1 MTDSKTAEL
10 IPLLVGEQA
19 HQWAASIAD
28 ATGQCDSLGDAH
40 QSNASSNASSCG
52 AASADDLEVS
62 AEPAEELKL
71 EKTVRD
77 IVALVRRSG
86 DRGLA
91 DLAQRFGDPAPN
103 MVKLDAAAKAALS
116 LRLPQETKDI
126 LDEAAKRIGRFAE
139 AVVAVVKPVA
149 IDCGEYTAGFDFK
162 PVARVAC
169 YIPAG
174 RYPLPSTALM
184 TAVTAQVAGVEDI
197 CIISPLLKDE
207 ILYAGSLAGV
217 TEFHE
222 IGGAQAVAAAAY
234 GTESVKPV
242 DLIVGPGN
250 AYVTEA
256 KRQVY
261 GKVGID
267 MLAGPS
273 EVAIVADAG
282 AKPEWLA
289 LDLLSQ
295 AEHDP
300 NARSY
305 LLTDNLYLAKAVA
318 TILAEKVTELNLPDY
333 INIALGSSAIVVL
346 DSIESCIAA
355 ANSVAP
361 EHLQLQVKDP
371 EAIKAQLKNYGAL
384 FMGYNATVPYG
395 DYAAGPNH
403 TLPTNRAA
411 RFSGGLNPFTFLRGQ
426 SWLHLNDTASELSK
440 LTAGFADLEGLTAHA
455 AAARARLI

>member
-1 MTDSKTAEL
+1 MTDSKTAEI
-10 IPLLVGEQA
+10 IPLLTGEQA
-19 HQWAASIAD
+19 RHWAAAQTCLQDESPCGTSGT
-28 ATGQCDSLGDAH
+28 ATSL
-40 QSNASSNASSCG
+40 
-52 AASADDLEVS
+52 
-62 AEPAEELKL
+62 EPASEAAELSDELKL
-71 EKTVRD
+71 ENSVRE
-77 IVALVRRSG
+77 IIALVRTSG
-86 DRGLA
+86 DNGLA
-91 DLAQRFGDPAPN
+91 TLAKRFNDPAPN
-103 MVKLDAAAKAALS
+103 TVRLDAVAREALS
-116 LRLPQETKDI
+116 HRLPQETKDI
-126 LDEAAKRIGRFAE
+126 LDEAAKRIRRFAE
-139 AVVAVVKPVA
+139 AVVAVAKPVA

-162 PVARVAC
+162 PVGRVAC

-184 TAVTAQVAGVEDI
+184 TAVTAQVAGVKDI
-197 CIISPLLKDE
+197 CIVSPCLKDE

-217 TEFHE
+217 TEFYE
-222 IGGAQAVAAAAY
+222 IGGAQAVAAVAY
-234 GTESVKPV
+234 GTEAIKPV
-242 DLIVGPGN
+242 DMIVGPGN

-282 AKPEWLA
+282 ANAEWLA

-305 LLTDNLYLAKAVA
+305 LLTDNLELAKSVA
-318 TILAEKVTELNLPDY
+318 TILVEKVTELHLPDY

-371 EAIKAQLKNYGAL
+371 AAIKSQLKNYGAL

-411 RFSGGLNPFTFLRGQ
+411 RFAGGLNPFTFLRGQ
-426 SWLHLNDTASELSK
+426 SWLHLPGTASELSK

-455 AAARARLI
+455 AAARARLV

>member
-1 MTDSKTAEL
+1 MKDSKTAEL
-10 IPLLVGEQA
+10 IPVLVAEQA
-19 HQWAASIAD
+19 RQWAASLTEAPSE
-28 ATGQCDSLGDAH
+28 CE
-40 QSNASSNASSCG
+40 QSPSQSV
-52 AASADDLEVS
+52 DS
-62 AEPAEELKL
+62 AEPGDAVAAELRL
-71 EKTVRD
+71 ENSVRD
-77 IVALVRRSG
+77 IISQVRVSG
-86 DRGLA
+86 DKALA
-91 DLAQRFGDPAPN
+91 ALAERLDPAPKT
-103 MVKLDAAAKAALS
+103 VILDAVAKQAL
-116 LRLPQETKDI
+116 LERLPQETKDI
-126 LDEAAKRIGRFAE
+126 LDEAAKRIRRFAE
-139 AVVAVVKPVA
+139 AVVAVAKPVTV
-149 IDCGEYTAGFDFK
+149 DCGEYQAGFDFK

-197 CIISPLLKDE
+197 CIVSPSLKDE

-222 IGGAQAVAAAAY
+222 VGGAQAIAAVAY
-234 GTESVKPV
+234 GTESIKSV
-242 DLIVGPGN
+242 DMIVGPGN

-261 GKVGID
+261 GRVGID

-273 EVAIVADAG
+273 EVAIVADCG
-282 AKPEWLA
+282 ANAEWLA

-305 LLTDNLYLAKAVA
+305 LLTDSEALARAVA
-318 TILAEKVTELNLPDY
+318 VLIVEKVSTLSLPDY
-333 INIALGSSAIVVL
+333 IDIALASSAIVVL
-346 DSIESCIAA
+346 DSLEACVAA
-355 ANSVAP
+355 ANNVAP

-371 EAIKAQLKNYGAL
+371 AALKSQLKNYGAL

-411 RFSGGLNPFTFLRGQ
+411 RFAGGLNPFTFLRGQ
-426 SWLHLNDTASELSK
+426 SWLHLSGTAKELST

-455 AAARARLI
+455 AAARARLN

>member
-1 MTDSKTAEL
+1 MKDSKTAEL
-10 IPLLVGEQA
+10 IPVLVAEQA
-19 HQWAASIAD
+19 RQWAASLTEAPSE
-28 ATGQCDSLGDAH
+28 CE
-40 QSNASSNASSCG
+40 QSPSQSV
-52 AASADDLEVS
+52 DS
-62 AEPAEELKL
+62 AEPGDAVAAELRL
-71 EKTVRD
+71 ENSVRD
-77 IVALVRRSG
+77 IISQVRVSG
-86 DRGLA
+86 DKALA
-91 DLAQRFGDPAPN
+91 ALAERFKDPAPKT
-103 MVKLDAAAKAALS
+103 VILDAVAKQAL
-116 LRLPQETKDI
+116 LERLPQETKDI
-126 LDEAAKRIGRFAE
+126 LDEAAKRICRFAE
-139 AVVAVVKPVA
+139 AVVAVAKPVTV
-149 IDCGEYTAGFDFK
+149 DCGEYQAGFDFK

-197 CIISPLLKDE
+197 CIVSPSLKDE

-222 IGGAQAVAAAAY
+222 VGGAQAIAAVAY
-234 GTESVKPV
+234 GTESIKSV
-242 DLIVGPGN
+242 DMIVGPGN

-261 GKVGID
+261 GRVGID

-273 EVAIVADAG
+273 EVAIVADSG
-282 AKPEWLA
+282 ANAEWLA

-305 LLTDNLYLAKAVA
+305 LLTDSEALARAVA
-318 TILAEKVTELNLPDY
+318 VLIVEKVSTLSLPDY
-333 INIALGSSAIVVL
+333 IDIALASSAIVVL
-346 DSIESCIAA
+346 DSLEACVAA
-355 ANSVAP
+355 ANNVAP

-371 EAIKAQLKNYGAL
+371 VALKSQLKNYGAL

-411 RFSGGLNPFTFLRGQ
+411 RFAGGLNPFTFLRGQ
-426 SWLHLNDTASELSK
+426 SWLHLSGTAKELSM

>member
-1 MTDSKTAEL
+1 MKDTKTAEI
-10 IPLLVGEQA
+10 IPLLVGEPA
-19 HQWAASIAD
+19 RQWAACLARTTCQID
-28 ATGQCDSLGDAH
+28 L
-40 QSNASSNASSCG
+40 SSNKSDESDKHNSASELVTS
-52 AASADDLEVS
+52 
-62 AEPAEELKL
+62 EELKL
-71 EKTVRD
+71 ENSVRE
-77 IVALVRRSG
+77 IITLVRTAG
-86 DRGLA
+86 DLGLA
-91 DLAQRFGDPAPN
+91 DLAKKFKDKVPN
-103 MVKLDAAAKAALS
+103 KVLLDSAAREALVK
-116 LRLPQETKDI
+116 RLPPETKNI
-126 LDEAAKRIGRFAE
+126 LDEAAKRIRRFAE
-139 AVVAVVKPVA
+139 AVVAVAKPVSL
-149 IDCGEYTAGFDFK
+149 DCGEYTAGFDFK

-184 TAVTAQVAGVEDI
+184 TAVTAQVAGVQDI
-197 CIISPLLKDE
+197 CIVSPSLKDE

-222 IGGAQAVAAAAY
+222 LGGAQAVAAMAY
-234 GTESVKPV
+234 GTESIKPV

-250 AYVTEA
+250 QYVTEA

-305 LLTDNLYLAKAVA
+305 LLTDDEALARSVA
-318 TILAEKVTELNLPDY
+318 AILVEKISSLNLPDY
-333 INIALGSSAIVVL
+333 IDIALGASAIVVL
-346 DSIESCIAA
+346 DSLGSCIAA
-355 ANSVAP
+355 ANNIAP
-361 EHLQLQVKDP
+361 EHLQLQVKEP
-371 EAIKAQLKNYGAL
+371 TAIKTQLNNYGAL

-426 SWLHLNDTASELSK
+426 SWLHLSGTATELSK

-455 AAARARLI
+455 AAARARIV

>member
-1 MTDSKTAEL
+1 MKDSKTAEL
-10 IPLLVGEQA
+10 IPLLVDEQA
-19 HQWAASIAD
+19 RQWAAAQ
-28 ATGQCDSLGDAH
+28 AGSLCG
-40 QSNASSNASSCG
+40 SSCSEPLPSPVSDNSREQSVEV
-52 AASADDLEVS
+52 AAVAGL
-62 AEPAEELKL
+62 AEELRL
-71 EKTVRD
+71 ENSVRE
-77 IVALVRRSG
+77 IIALVRTSG
-86 DRGLA
+86 DKGLA
-91 DLAQRFGDPAPN
+91 TLAQRFKDPAPN
-103 MVKLDAAAKAALS
+103 TVTLDDAAKKALAA
-116 LRLPQETKDI
+116 RLPQETKDI
-126 LDEAAKRIGRFAE
+126 LDEAARRIRRFAE
-139 AVVAVVKPVA
+139 AVVAVAKPVA
-149 IDCGEYTAGFDFK
+149 VDCGEYTAGFDFK

-184 TAVTAQVAGVEDI
+184 TAVTAQVAGVKDI
-197 CIISPLLKDE
+197 CIVSPCLKDE
-207 ILYAGSLAGV
+207 ILYAGALAGV

-222 IGGAQAVAAAAY
+222 VGGAQAVAAVAY
-234 GTESVKPV
+234 GTESIKSV
-242 DLIVGPGN
+242 DMIVGPGN

-273 EVAIVADAG
+273 EVAIVADSG
-282 AKPEWLA
+282 AKAEWLA

-305 LLTDNLYLAKAVA
+305 LLTDNEALARSVA
-318 TILAEKVTELNLPDY
+318 EILVDKISVLSLPAY
-333 INIALGSSAIVVL
+333 IDIALASSAIVVL
-346 DSIESCIAA
+346 DSLEACIAA
-355 ANSVAP
+355 ANNIAP

-371 EAIKAQLKNYGAL
+371 AAIKSQLKNYGAL

-411 RFSGGLNPFTFLRGQ
+411 RFAGGLNPFTFLRGQ
-426 SWLHLNDTASELSK
+426 SWLHLTGTASELSK
-440 LTAGFADLEGLTAHA
+440 LTAGFADLEGLAAHA
-455 AAARARLI
+455 AAARARIV

>member
-1 MTDSKTAEL
+1 MKDSKTAEL
-10 IPLLVGEQA
+10 IPVLVAEQA
-19 HQWAASIAD
+19 RQWA
-28 ATGQCDSLGDAH
+28 DSLTAAPSECE
-40 QSNASSNASSCG
+40 QSPSLSF
-52 AASADDLEVS
+52 DS
-62 AEPAEELKL
+62 AEPGDAVAAELRL
-71 EKTVRD
+71 ENSVRE
-77 IVALVRRSG
+77 IISLVRATG
-86 DRGLA
+86 DKGLTA
-91 DLAQRFGDPAPN
+91 LAERFKDPAPKT
-103 MVKLDAAAKAALS
+103 VILDDVAKQAL
-116 LRLPQETKDI
+116 LERLPQETKDI
-126 LDEAAKRIGRFAE
+126 LDEAAKRIRRFAE
-139 AVVAVVKPVA
+139 AVVAVAKPVTV
-149 IDCGEYTAGFDFK
+149 DCGEYQAGFDFK

-197 CIISPLLKDE
+197 CIVSPSLKDE

-222 IGGAQAVAAAAY
+222 VGGAQAIAAVAY
-234 GTESVKPV
+234 GTESIKSV
-242 DLIVGPGN
+242 DMIVGPGN

-261 GKVGID
+261 GRVGID

-273 EVAIVADAG
+273 EVAIVADSG
-282 AKPEWLA
+282 ANAEWLA

-305 LLTDNLYLAKAVA
+305 LLTDSEALARAVA
-318 TILAEKVTELNLPDY
+318 VLIVEKVSTLGLPDY
-333 INIALGSSAIVVL
+333 IDIALASSAIVVL
-346 DSIESCIAA
+346 DSLEACVAA
-355 ANSVAP
+355 ANNVAP

-371 EAIKAQLKNYGAL
+371 AALKSQLKNYGAL

-411 RFSGGLNPFTFLRGQ
+411 RFAGGLNPFTFLRGQ
-426 SWLHLNDTASELSK
+426 SWLHLSATAKELSM